1 MWRKGK
7 RRMRGRVGAQE
18 VRQRQAA
25 GCAACRHVSVPDI
38 VGGAAAQRQH
48 EHGNAA
54 ASVGMQSAAATMEL
68 PKGRC
73 TTAGAAADSEGE
85 WSRRDSVS
93 RTRWPG
99 IPGGEAWVTE
109 VRIGENRGGGGC
121 QVGTRSVRLP
131 VRLAVRPGQVSRVWP
146 IREKKKDLTI
156 SYSFYN
162 EHRNRI
168 KSAK

>member
-1 MWRKGK
+1 
-7 RRMRGRVGAQE
+7 MRGWVGAQE
-18 VRQRQAA
+18 VRQWQAA
-25 GCAACRHVSVPDI
+25 GCAACHHVSVPDI
-38 VGGAAAQRQH
+38 AGGAAAQRQH

-54 ASVGMQSAAATMEL
+54 ASVGMQRATATMEL

-73 TTAGAAADSEGE
+73 TTADSKGE

-93 RTRWPG
+93 RTWWPG
-99 IPGGEAWVTE
+99 IPDGEAWVTE
-109 VRIGENRGGGGC
+109 ARIGENRGGGGC
-121 QVGTRSVRLP
+121 QVGTRSVWVP
-131 VRLAVRPGQVSRVWP
+131 VRFAVRSGQVSRVWP
-146 IREKKKDLTI
+146 VREKKKDLTI